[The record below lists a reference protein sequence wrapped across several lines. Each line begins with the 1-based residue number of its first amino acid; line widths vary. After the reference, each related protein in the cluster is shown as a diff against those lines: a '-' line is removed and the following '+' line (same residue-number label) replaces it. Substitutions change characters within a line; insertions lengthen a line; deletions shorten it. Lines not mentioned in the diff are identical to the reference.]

1 MFCVVWDYSS
11 LKLQKNNNIDRTPR
25 RKVTKLHEL
34 EILANPRAFEQPGS
48 GAYMGVGFLHDPVKW
63 YGINFA
69 GTQMTQWD
77 FQNKGKS
84 GWTGKS
90 SFVFE
95 VPLGRLRPS
104 KINSLPRDRIVQKG
118 LLVNCWQLQNNYGD
132 VLPSIAS

>member
-1 MFCVVWDYSS
+1 MSFEITQVWNW
-11 LKLQKNNNIDRTPR
+11 KKNNNIDRTPR

-104 KINSLPRDRIVQKG
+104 KIYSLPRDRIVQRAYWWIVG
-118 LLVNCWQLQNNYGD
+118 NFTIIMAMSYHQ
-132 VLPSIAS
+132 